1 MRRGELYP
9 PHVGGEFGYGA
20 ALPILIELSSIPDYG
35 ATGIHRELVSPER
48 RVAAGK
54 YPCNLLCSTR
64 AARQG
69 PWKAV
74 GDNMILPNEDR
85 WREVRARML
94 AFVVDRPRIQ
104 RQLAAVVIDGL
115 LCIVAAWIAFSLRL
129 GVWELVSLPIV
140 SFTAVALL
148 FWYPIAWRMGV
159 YRSLI
164 RFSGARTIAD
174 LAVACAALIVPLF
187 IAFVLLRFPLVPRTL
202 CVLHPMVFL
211 LLLGASRIA
220 IRFVLLDLFKVV
232 SPNAHRV
239 LVYGAGRAGQQLA
252 LSLRHESQ
260 VHLVGFVDDDLRLDG
275 QRLDG
280 VSVFGAN
287 RLKEVL
293 EDTEVDE
300 VLLAIPSASRARR
313 REIIETLQNEE
324 VYVRSLPNLTN
335 IIEGTVTVSDLRE
348 IQIEELLG
356 RETVAANELLMG
368 RTIAGKTVLVSGAG
382 GSIGSELCRQIVR
395 CRPARLVLLEQ
406 SEYALYAI
414 EQELG
419 ELMRELGISVPVIPE
434 MANVSERSS
443 MRRVYSHYR
452 PETVFHAAAYKHVP
466 LVEANPISGLR
477 NNIMGTLHSV
487 EAAEEVGVANFI
499 LISTDKAVR
508 PTNIMGASKRVCE
521 LVLQAR
527 AEQTT
532 GKTVFSMVRFGNV
545 LGSSGSVVPRF
556 KAQIAAGG
564 PVTLTHRE
572 ITRYFM
578 TIPEASQ
585 LVIQASAMAK
595 GGEVF
600 VLDMGQPVKII
611 DLARSM
617 IRLSGLSVRDEDNPD
632 GDIQIA
638 ETGLRPGEKLYEE
651 LLIGDNPEPTNH
663 SRIMR
668 AREGMW
674 AWEELDREL
683 QNLDGAIRSGDS
695 VGAVQVVV
703 RLVPEFVPDG
713 EWVKRLGASV
723 G

>member
-1 MRRGELYP
+1 MREQ
-9 PHVGGEFGYGA
+9 
-20 ALPILIELSSIPDYG
+20 ILSFI
-35 ATGIHRELVSPER
+35 
-48 RVAAGK
+48 
-54 YPCNLLCSTR
+54 
-64 AARQG
+64 
-69 PWKAV
+69 
-74 GDNMILPNEDR
+74 
-85 WREVRARML
+85 
-94 AFVVDRPRIQ
+94 VDRPRVQ
-104 RQLAAVVIDGL
+104 RQLMAVAIDGFLCIAAV
-115 LCIVAAWIAFSLRL
+115 WIAFSLRL
-129 GVWELVSLPIV
+129 GVWELFSLPIAT
-140 SFTAVALL
+140 FAVFALL
-148 FWYPIAWRMGV
+148 LWYPIAWKAGV

-174 LAVACAALIVPLF
+174 LAIACGLLSLPLF
-187 IAFVLLRFPLVPRTL
+187 VVCVVFRLPAVPRTL
-202 CVLHPMVFL
+202 CVLHPMIFL
-211 LLLGASRIA
+211 LLLAASRVA
-220 IRFVLLDLFKVV
+220 IRFALLDLLKVV
-232 SPNAHRV
+232 SANVHRV
-239 LVYGAGRAGQQLA
+239 VVYGAGRAGQQLA
-252 LSLRHESQ
+252 LSLRHEPQ

-280 VSVFGAN
+280 VPVFGAN
-287 RLKEVL
+287 RLHELL
-293 EDTEVDE
+293 EDTDVDE

-313 REIIETLQNEE
+313 REIIETLQDEE
-324 VYVRSLPNLTN
+324 VYVRSLPNLTSV
-335 IIEGTVTVSDLRE
+335 IEGTVTVSDLRE

-356 RETVAANELLMG
+356 REAVAPNELLMG
-368 RTIAGKTVLVSGAG
+368 KTIVGKTVMVSGAG
-382 GSIGSELCRQIVR
+382 GSIGSELCRQIIQ
-395 CRPARLVLLEQ
+395 CRPARLILLEQ

-419 ELMRELGISVPVIPE
+419 ELMRELGISVPVVPE

-487 EAAEEVGVANFI
+487 EAAEDVGVANFT

-521 LVLQAR
+521 LILQAR
-527 AEQTT
+527 AAQPAA
-532 GKTVFSMVRFGNV
+532 KTVFSMVRFGNV

-600 VLDMGQPVKII
+600 VLDMGQPVRIA

-617 IRLSGLSVRDEDNPD
+617 IRLSGLSVRDADNPD
-632 GDIQIA
+632 GDIEVV

-663 SRIMR
+663 PRIMR
-668 AREGMW
+668 AREGLW
-674 AWEELDREL
+674 PWEELDREL
-683 QNLDGAIRSGDS
+683 KDLDATIRGSGDG
-695 VGAVQVVV
+695 VAAVQVIS
-703 RLVPEFVPDG
+703 RLVPEYAPDT
-713 EWVKRLGASV
+713 EWAERLEGGPA
-723 G
+723 

>member
-1 MRRGELYP
+1 MIMP
-9 PHVGGEFGYGA
+9 
-20 ALPILIELSSIPDYG
+20 
-35 ATGIHRELVSPER
+35 
-48 RVAAGK
+48 
-54 YPCNLLCSTR
+54 N
-64 AARQG
+64 
-69 PWKAV
+69 
-74 GDNMILPNEDR
+74 DNR
-85 WREVRARML
+85 WRSMRSQILFFL
-94 AFVVDRPRIQ
+94 ADRPRIQ
-104 RQLAAVVIDGL
+104 RQLSAVAIDGFLCIAAV
-115 LCIVAAWIAFSLRL
+115 WIAFSLRL
-129 GVWELVSLPIV
+129 GVWDLFSPAIAT
-140 SFTAVALL
+140 FAAVALL
-148 FWYPIAWRMGV
+148 VWYPIAWKIGV

-174 LAVACAALIVPLF
+174 LAVACAILALPLF
-187 IAFVLLRFPLVPRTL
+187 VVCVVFRLPSVPRTL
-202 CVLHPMVFL
+202 CVLHPIIFL
-211 LLLGASRIA
+211 LLLGSSRIA
-220 IRFVLLDLFKVV
+220 IRFVLLDLLKVV
-232 SPNAHRV
+232 SVDVRRV

-252 LSLRHESQ
+252 LSLRHEPQ
-260 VHLVGFVDDDLRLDG
+260 VLLVGFVDDDLRLNG

-280 VSVFGAN
+280 VPVFGAN
-287 RLKEVL
+287 RLSEILV
-293 EDTEVDE
+293 DTDVDE

-313 REIIETLQNEE
+313 REIIETLQDEE
-324 VYVRSLPNLTN
+324 VYVRSLPNLTS

-356 RETVAANELLMG
+356 REAVAPNELLMG
-368 RTIAGKTVLVSGAG
+368 KTIVGKTVMVSGAG
-382 GSIGSELCRQIVR
+382 GSIGSELCRQIVQ
-395 CRPARLVLLEQ
+395 CRPARLILVEQ

-419 ELMRELGISVPVIPE
+419 ELMRGLGISVPIVPE

-487 EAAEEVGVANFI
+487 EAAEEAGVANFI

-521 LVLQAR
+521 LILQAR
-527 AEQTT
+527 AAQP
-532 GKTVFSMVRFGNV
+532 GVKTVFSMVRFGNV

-556 KAQIAAGG
+556 KAQIATGG

-600 VLDMGQPVKII
+600 VLDMGQPVRIA

-617 IRLSGLSVRDEDNPD
+617 IRLSGLSVRDADNPD
-632 GDIQIA
+632 GDIEVV

-663 SRIMR
+663 PRIMR
-668 AREGMW
+668 AREGLW
-674 AWEELDREL
+674 PLDEL
-683 QNLDGAIRSGDS
+683 QAALQDLDDHIRRTGDKTAAIQIL
-695 VGAVQVVV
+695 AQ
-703 RLVPEFVPDG
+703 LVPEYAPNSVPWQHETKANKG
-713 EWVKRLGASV
+713 P
-723 G
+723 

>member
-1 MRRGELYP
+1 
-9 PHVGGEFGYGA
+9 
-20 ALPILIELSSIPDYG
+20 
-35 ATGIHRELVSPER
+35 
-48 RVAAGK
+48 
-54 YPCNLLCSTR
+54 
-64 AARQG
+64 
-69 PWKAV
+69 
-74 GDNMILPNEDR
+74 MISAKDDR
-85 WREVRARML
+85 WRDWRAKML

-104 RQLAAVVIDGL
+104 RQMAAVAIDGS
-115 LCIVAAWIAFSLRL
+115 LCIAAVWIAFSLRL
-129 GVWELVSLPIV
+129 GVWELFSQPIL
-140 SFTAVALL
+140 SFAAIALL
-148 FWYPIAWRMGV
+148 FWYPIAWKTGV

-164 RFSGARTIAD
+164 RFSGARTITD
-174 LAVACAALIVPLF
+174 LAIACAALAVPLF
-187 IAFVLLRFPLVPRTL
+187 IVCVVFRLPFVPRTL
-202 CVLHPMVFL
+202 SMLHPIIFL

-232 SPNAHRV
+232 SVNARRV

-280 VSVFGAN
+280 VPVFGAN
-287 RLKEVL
+287 RLKELL
-293 EDTEVDE
+293 EDTDIDE

-313 REIIETLQNEE
+313 REIIDTLKNEE
-324 VYVRSLPNLTN
+324 VYVRSLPNLTGV
-335 IIEGTVTVSDLRE
+335 IEGSVTVNDLRE

-356 RETVAANELLMG
+356 RETVAANQLLMS
-368 RTIAGKTVLVSGAG
+368 RTTAGKIVLVSGAG
-382 GSIGSELCRQIVR
+382 GSIGSELCRQILR

-414 EQELG
+414 EQELT
-419 ELMRELGISVPVIPE
+419 ELMRELAIDVPLVLE
-434 MANVSERSS
+434 LANASERSS
-443 MRRVYSHYR
+443 MSRIYNYHK

-487 EAAEEVGVANFI
+487 AAAEAVGVANFI

-521 LVLQAR
+521 LILQAR
-527 AEQTT
+527 AERPDV
-532 GKTVFSMVRFGNV
+532 KTVFSMVRFGNV

-556 KAQIAAGG
+556 KAQIEAGG

-578 TIPEASQ
+578 TIPEAAQ
-585 LVIQASAMAK
+585 LVLQASAMAK

-600 VLDMGQPVKII
+600 VLDMGQPVKIF
-611 DLARSM
+611 DLATSM
-617 IRLSGLSVRDEDNPD
+617 IHLSGLSVRSADNPD
-632 GDIQIA
+632 GDIQIV

-651 LLIGDNPEPTNH
+651 LLIGDNPEKTKHP
-663 SRIMR
+663 RIMR
-668 AREGMW
+668 ARERLW
-674 AWEELDREL
+674 HWDDLEREL
-683 QNLDGAIRSGDS
+683 QKLDQVIRASGHS
-695 VGAVQVVV
+695 AAAVQIVSH
-703 RLVPEFVPDG
+703 LVPEFIPDAA
-713 EWVKRLGASV
+713 WVERLNANV